1 MYDNIK
7 FEILLEKIFS
17 EGLSPDEE
25 KEFED
30 ILAESKEAAERFS
43 KANRMHEAL
52 RSMQINADRPDTKLF
67 LSTVK
72 KRNRLKRIGYQI
84 AAILMLPLTI
94 GLSVY
99 FTSSRYDN
107 ILNSSLNEVVCEIG
121 QRAKV
126 KLPDGSEVLLE
137 SNSKLTYPALFT
149 NNERNVTLDGEAV
162 FKVQS
167 DKENPFYVSSSVT
180 SPKVMAHGTEFRVIN
195 YKDEDKLYVFL
206 KHGKVDFI
214 PEQSNKTLSLDAG
227 EELIYNKENQY
238 VSIQEAS
245 RKYSDIEQGIYRY
258 KEVALEQFVTEL
270 NRRFKTQIEI
280 EDSSLKNI
288 RFTGSLQ
295 NETQQ
300 DIINMILLSSPS
312 INWKMKD
319 DNIIL
324 YRKLNE

>member
-17 EGLSPDEE
+17 EGLSPTEE
-25 KEFED
+25 KEFEE
-30 ILAESKEAAERFS
+30 ILAESNEAAERFS

-52 RSMQINADRPDTKLF
+52 SSMQINTRRPDTKQF
-67 LSTVK
+67 LSTSK
-72 KRNRLKRIGYQI
+72 KINRIKRIGYQI
-84 AAILMLPLTI
+84 AAILILPLTI

-107 ILNSSLNEVVCEIG
+107 LLNNSLNEVVCEIG

-167 DKENPFYVSSSVT
+167 DKENPFYVSSSIT

-195 YKDEDKLYVFL
+195 YKEEDKLYVFL

-214 PEQSNKTLSLDAG
+214 PVQSDRTLSLDAG
-227 EELIYNKENQY
+227 EELIYNKENQFI
-238 VSIQEAS
+238 SIQEAS
-245 RKYSDIEQGIYRY
+245 QKYSDIEQGIYRY